1 MRETFL
7 QAVIGS
13 GLESDSLS
21 KTNIKNKKDCSY
33 HGEALNVQTTFQ
45 GQHSNIQFQKFKR
58 FFPKINNIHA
68 M

>member
-21 KTNIKNKKDCSY
+21 KTNIDKTARIRDK
-33 HGEALNVQTTFQ
+33 
-45 GQHSNIQFQKFKR
+45 
-58 FFPKINNIHA
+58 P
-68 M
+68 